1 MTVRGMLYLTA
12 AALVTLLAVGT
23 GIRELFLLCLFL
35 WILGGLLLLSAFA
48 ALLRL
53 RLAERLDRPAVIRG
67 EEAMLHVEAAGFVA
81 CPVLLEWRV
90 ITPDGER
97 HRCILTVLPGRRGR
111 RYWLKF
117 ACPHRGPYTIGA
129 EKVRVLDLLGLFS
142 LPLLPA
148 SSRVPAPLPL
158 LVYPVVEPA
167 GNPAESAGGVQT
179 AQEAAD
185 GVCDHG
191 DTFADTRLY
200 REGDSLGKIH
210 WTQSLRT
217 RTLYTRQ
224 YERQSPSPVWLL
236 LDPVVPLGLD
246 PAAYGDRLCD
256 ALASAAWRFVRQ
268 GRPVCLTLLGGAGDP
283 VSADSEQTFGPL
295 YDRLASLLFSQEAL
309 PDDASP
315 AAAVP
320 PVSRPDGGLE
330 QVYAFT
336 CRPDESL
343 FAYLRELCP
352 AGAVCLSP
360 GETFPVSLE
369 EAAERQG
376 VRLIPLPDPSANPPA
391 GQEGIV

>member
-1 MTVRGMLYLTA
+1 MTVRGMFYLTA

-35 WILGGLLLLSAFA
+35 WILGGLLLLSALA

-167 GNPAESAGGVQT
+167 GDPAESAGGVQT

-283 VSADSEQTFGPL
+283 VSADSEQTFGCMTGWPPCSSRRRHCRTTRLPL
-295 YDRLASLLFSQEAL
+295 RQCRPCPGRTEGSIRCT
-309 PDDASP
+309 PSP
-315 AAAVP
+315 AARMRVCSPICGSSARPARCACP
-320 PVSRPDGGLE
+320 PGRP
-330 QVYAFT
+330 F
-336 CRPDESL
+336 P
-343 FAYLRELCP
+343 
-352 AGAVCLSP
+352 SP
-360 GETFPVSLE
+360 WKRWPRGRAS
-369 EAAERQG
+369 G
-376 VRLIPLPDPSANPPA
+376 
-391 GQEGIV
+391 